1 VESETFADAHYCYV
15 LQESAIVF
23 LMMVVL
29 VLRQKEELS
38 LVVAMVLAFSLK
50 MNAGHPLFDLEEPS
64 C

>member
-23 LMMVVL
+23 LMVVAL
-29 VLRQKEELS
+29 VLRQEALS
-38 LVVAMVLAFSLK
+38 LVVVMVLVFLLK
-50 MNAGHPLFDLEEPS
+50 MNADHPLFELEEPS